1 MKTIHV
7 EVILYQGI
15 RRINLYFKYNDDLI
29 ERIRKIEGARW
40 SWTLKC
46 WYLPYSDYCINE
58 IGKLITDKDVSIPQY
73 VPVELVLSE
82 DYRPAG
88 LSAIHTKP
96 ARPATHIVEL
106 RSGNGDKLR
115 TAFICSGA
123 ISNRLQEHGI
133 GGKIHTQG

>member
-73 VPVELVLSE
+73 VITMRWGTRKS
-82 DYRPAG
+82 
-88 LSAIHTKP
+88 
-96 ARPATHIVEL
+96 
-106 RSGNGDKLR
+106 
-115 TAFICSGA
+115 
-123 ISNRLQEHGI
+123 
-133 GGKIHTQG
+133 